1 MQGLTEHIKLLT
13 LALGNYFIFAKS
25 LKVKKKLLLCS
36 YISNNSLSFAGKCLL
51 RGLETKGAKESK
63 GEENL

>member
-1 MQGLTEHIKLLT
+1 M
-13 LALGNYFIFAKS
+13 LALGNYSIFVKC